1 VTLRAPIEGEV
12 IARTLT
18 PGMEIAGQSSGG
30 NSPELFT
37 IGDIDQVWALADV
50 FEMDLPRV
58 QRGAPAT
65 VKVVAYPDRAFQ
77 GRVDW
82 ISPAL
87 DPQTRSAR
95 VRVAL
100 PNPAHELS
108 PEMYATLL
116 ISTAARN
123 ALAIPRSALLH
134 VGDQTVV
141 LVQTG
146 RTENGLL
153 RFQQRRVQV
162 EADDADPAVV
172 VSGLSTGEQV
182 VTSGS
187 LLLSG
192 ML

>member
-1 VTLRAPIEGEV
+1 
-12 IARTLT
+12 
-18 PGMEIAGQSSGG
+18 M
-30 NSPELFT
+30 
-37 IGDIDQVWALADV
+37 ADV

-58 QRGAPAT
+58 QPGAKVR
-65 VKVVAYPDRAFQ
+65 VKVVAYPDREFSA
-77 GRVDW
+77 RVDW

-95 VRVAL
+95 VRATL
-100 PNPAHELS
+100 RNPGRELL

-116 ISTAARN
+116 ISTAPRT
-123 ALAIPRSALLH
+123 ALAVPRSALLH
-134 VGDQTVV
+134 LGDQTVV

-153 RFQQRRVQV
+153 RFQPR
-162 EADDADPAVV
+162 
-172 VSGLSTGEQV
+172 GEQV
-182 VTSGS
+182 EVSGA